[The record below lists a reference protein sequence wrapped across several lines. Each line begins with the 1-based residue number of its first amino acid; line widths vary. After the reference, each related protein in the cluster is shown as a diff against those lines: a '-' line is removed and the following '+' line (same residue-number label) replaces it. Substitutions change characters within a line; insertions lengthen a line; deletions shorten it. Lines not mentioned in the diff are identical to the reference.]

1 MDNLVIIA
9 TIIEPCDQQVRKYVI
24 FLPRDYHQDLLLV
37 VLVTGG
43 NPFPRHK
50 ITFQLVSGAEAAAA
64 GETMVMRTSGGLLAV
79 SMSVSSSLVSL
90 DSCQYL
96 CHVTARASF
105 RPDIVITGYSD
116 SINW

>member
-79 SMSVSSSLVSL
+79 YVSMSVSSSLVSL
-90 DSCQYL
+90 DSCQCYAAISVP
-96 CHVTARASF
+96 CHRQGLPQA
-105 RPDIVITGYSD
+105 
-116 SINW
+116 